1 MNREVSVGVRT
12 TGLES
17 EKRKK
22 DWDRVDG
29 RSEGGC
35 RVGEGQGRWGQ
46 EGGGGCFE
54 GGHRGGLGVRGVW
67 GGGVAQARTRS
78 LITVRIFLSGS
89 SISMYSNMQG
99 SRTQSDVHVYL
110 KA

>member
-1 MNREVSVGVRT
+1 MGVRT

-46 EGGGGCFE
+46 EGGGGAL
-54 GGHRGGLGVRGVW
+54 RGAIGVGW
-67 GGGVAQARTRS
+67 G
-78 LITVRIFLSGS
+78 
-89 SISMYSNMQG
+89 
-99 SRTQSDVHVYL
+99 
-110 KA
+110 